1 MGRAAVTVEA
11 KAEKAEAK
19 MIAKRLA
26 KALFDATPEAVAK
39 AKAKE
44 VAKASAIMV
53 AEAKLRCEAELQA
66 REVEIATAIERE
78 KIVKW
83 SIEENQCLLFCVYNV
98 LGKEGKDI
106 MSFGGTMDVRCLL
119 QSVMST
125 QGRALIYGV
134 TPVDI
139 HSMLMKVVEE
149 HRVRGRNVGFMWK
162 RVGLRKCTGKGWDV
176 GSMKRTVLNKVG
188 KKFVILGKTMW
199 SNEALKAKM
208 RQLRNLSEKDIC
220 EVWGGM
226 SSAWGL
232 SKVDHAV
239 AVRIEAKEDAS
250 RLVDNGCTAGMK
262 LFSMTNLAMRMTDL
276 FSCFE
281 FDLYDL

>member
-1 MGRAAVTVEA
+1 MGRAIATTEA

-19 MIAKRLA
+19 RIAKQLA
-26 KALFDATPEAVAK
+26 KAVLDATPEAMAK
-39 AKAKE
+39 AEAKAM
-44 VAKASAIMV
+44 AKASARAV
-53 AEAKLRCEAELQA
+53 AAAKLIYEAELHA
-66 REVEIATAIERE
+66 REVAVAADIERE
-78 KIVKW
+78 NIVKW
-83 SIEENQCLLFCVYNV
+83 PIEENQCLLFCVYNV

-139 HSMLMKVVEE
+139 HCMLMKVVEE
-149 HRVRGRNVGFMWK
+149 HRVRGRNIGFTWK

-188 KKFVILGKTMW
+188 KKFVMLGKTMW
-199 SNEALKAKM
+199 ANEAHKAKM

-276 FSCFE
+276 CSCFE